1 MRHGIRIGQ
10 RERGARGAPSRRG
23 RGSPAHCRW
32 LIIIFLVKIAFLRP
46 IFGEHVVQNSYMAMT
61 QKTGMD
67 RYAMIQTYLYGTKEL
82 HKWSQKI
89 SISSKGYGLG
99 PWGYGTRVWIASG
112 VWIGTLDFDGPVVTP
127 VIFLW
132 VKQCHK
138 KPFPRK
144 ISILI
149 GGMFTIPSHG

>member
-1 MRHGIRIGQ
+1 M
-10 RERGARGAPSRRG
+10 
-23 RGSPAHCRW
+23 W
-32 LIIIFLVKIAFLRP
+32 FKIV
-46 IFGEHVVQNSYMAMT
+46 IWCYMAMT

-67 RYAMIQTYLYGTKEL
+67 RYAMIQTYLCGTKEL

-112 VWIGTLDFDGPVVTP
+112 VVDRDLTFWWSDGPVVTP

-138 KPFPRK
+138 KPSPRK

-149 GGMFTIPSHG
+149 GGMFTIPSHGWVVYYYYCFNHITINHHYQSPLITIITHITTFWSHRSLKA